1 LKIVRNIKTKWAS
14 ICYDG
19 YSESRKWKTRK
30 ENMDRFDLINLT
42 IAHIEKWLMQPI
54 TTAEVAAATGYS
66 RAHLGRLFLEMTGET
81 LAGYIR
87 KRRLSEAARRLV
99 TTHASI
105 LDLALDYQFESQE
118 AFTRSFKRLF
128 RLSPGAYRKR
138 GRFAGAFLRI
148 TLSRPR
154 IMSVQLHALF
164 TRRVLPN
171 AGTQAFDTLYL
182 WYA

>member
-1 LKIVRNIKTKWAS
+1 
-14 ICYDG
+14 
-19 YSESRKWKTRK
+19 
-30 ENMDRFDLINLT
+30 
-42 IAHIEKWLMQPI
+42 MQPV
-54 TTAEVAAATGYS
+54 TTTQVAAATGYS

-99 TTHASI
+99 ATRVSI

-118 AFTRSFKRLF
+118 AFTRSFKRHF

-138 GRFAGAFLRI
+138 GRLAGAFSRI
-148 TLSRPR
+148 TLRRPR
-154 IMSVQLHALF
+154 VLSVQLHTLLM
-164 TRRVLPN
+164 RRALPN
-171 AGTQAFDTLYL
+171 AGLQPFDTLYL